1 MRRQAA
7 RSQGKDSFLLGP
19 SGYGFLHPS
28 LMAPSDPARHD
39 MIKYTKAVASALDM
53 NAYVHWDHY
62 NNALVN
68 ATAAAAQHEV
78 DSANEVSVAQRES
91 VSKSWLD
98 DVLDTDSI
106 QIPHTGN
113 APVQE
118 NQRNSLAVE
127 AYIKHFDNSSIGSV
141 FSPIMPYVTDWIG
154 NVATFRELV
163 RWSNADSAESVAV
176 NLMALPPGTLGY
188 LYQLPDV
195 DMQSVEV
202 LGDLLKNSNITL
214 VDHRHLREL
223 ALSKLQR

>member
-1 MRRQAA
+1 M
-7 RSQGKDSFLLGP
+7 
-19 SGYGFLHPS
+19 
-28 LMAPSDPARHD
+28 
-39 MIKYTKAVASALDM
+39 
-53 NAYVHWDHY
+53 
-62 NNALVN
+62 
-68 ATAAAAQHEV
+68 
-78 DSANEVSVAQRES
+78 
-91 VSKSWLD
+91 
-98 DVLDTDSI
+98 
-106 QIPHTGN
+106 
-113 APVQE
+113 
-118 NQRNSLAVE
+118 
-127 AYIKHFDNSSIGSV
+127 
-141 FSPIMPYVTDWIG
+141 TDWIG